1 MIVGGCD
8 VGSATGKA
16 VVMKDRVVVS
26 YSIIPSTTRPEETA
40 RMVMDEAGQKA
51 GLSSIEDMDY
61 IVGTGYGRL
70 KVPFANENIS
80 EITCHARGAQW
91 LVPSIRTVVDIGG
104 QDCKVMSVSEKG
116 KVLEFVMNDRCA
128 AGTGRFFEAMAR
140 VLNCGLE
147 GLSSLSLNGKNPA
160 TISSQCS
167 VFAESEVVTLIN
179 EGIELTDIVAGLQ
192 INEGIELTDIVAGL
206 HNSVASR
213 LNSMVG
219 KVGLVEDVAL
229 TGGCAKNA
237 GLVKALE
244 EKLKVS
250 VRRLPQDPQIVGAIG
265 AALIAVDKVASGV

>member
-8 VGSATGKA
+8 IGSATGKA
-16 VVMKDRVVVS
+16 VVMKDRVIVS

-40 RMVMDEAGQKA
+40 QMAMDEAIQKA
-51 GLSSIEDMDY
+51 GLSSIDDLDY

-179 EGIELTDIVAGLQ
+179 EGIELTDIVAGL
-192 INEGIELTDIVAGL
+192 

-244 EKLKVS
+244 KKLKIS
-250 VRRLPQDPQIVGAIG
+250 VRGLPEDPQIVGAIG
-265 AALIAVDKVASGV
+265 AALVAVDRVDSRS